1 MTNLLDKNAFLRIN
15 GEIES
20 LTQKYLTE
28 LEKCESSESLTHKVI
43 TKYLKEVKR
52 LASVSKPKT
61 CD

>member
-28 LEKCESSESLTHKVI
+28 LEKCESSES
-43 TKYLKEVKR
+43 
-52 LASVSKPKT
+52 
-61 CD
+61 